1 MQVYQIYR
9 EAGNMGKILPEY
21 LSTWTTN
28 KVRREMVTIINKTE
42 VEDVSMSDNKKELIL
57 HLSNGD
63 TVNVGHV
70 IVAVGV
76 EPNTQLAKTSDLEVD
91 PELGGYLVNA
101 EMEARSN
108 LYAVRIKN
116 HITLVVP

>member
-1 MQVYQIYR
+1 
-9 EAGNMGKILPEY
+9 MGKILPEY

-116 HITLVVP
+116 RITCTLKDKLSVCYLTCN